1 MSTNLSSPEVMTTPR
16 RKKARKKD
24 DIVFNMI
31 TYLVFGLLTL
41 LCVFPFYYLFINTIS
56 DNQLSALGQ
65 ITFIPKGLHIRN
77 YTDVLKLQGLGTAAI
92 ISVGRTVIGTAC
104 TLFASSVLGYIF
116 TKDEMWKRR
125 FWYRFVII
133 TMYFNAGIIPWYI
146 TMSTLGL
153 TNNFLGYILPA
164 VVSPFNVILV
174 KTFIE
179 SVPDSLEESAQLDG
193 AGYFV
198 ILTRIIMPLITPI
211 LATIAVFSSVAQ
223 WNAFTDTLFLMTDP
237 KLFTLQ
243 FILYRY
249 LNEATSLAAMI
260 KNMSGNLGSIDL
272 SQMQTATSVRMT
284 VSMVV
289 VLPILFVY
297 PFFQRFFVKGIMIGA
312 VKG

>member
-1 MSTNLSSPEVMTTPR
+1 MSISQITTDSVASALH
-16 RKKARKKD
+16 KKKHVKG
-24 DIVFNMI
+24 DITFTVV

-41 LCVFPFYYLFINTIS
+41 VCVFPFYYLFINTIS

-65 ITFIPKGLHIRN
+65 ITFIPKGMHIRN

-92 ISVGRTVIGTAC
+92 VSVGRTVIGTAC

-116 TKDEMWKRR
+116 TKNEMWKRR

-193 AGYFV
+193 AGYFI